1 MRQFIKIVA
10 PVLIALAMCMGCSS
24 DNGSSNNSNGPE
36 GQDGKGGSLAT
47 FVLKGDYLYVVD
59 HQNLNVFSVVNASN
73 PTKVGGTYVGF
84 SIETLFSFGA
94 YLFVGSMEALYIYDI
109 TVPESPKLL
118 SMAQHF
124 RACDPVVA
132 NATHAYVTLH
142 SNGFCG
148 NTRNVLLIYDI
159 ANPAKPV
166 QIASKQ
172 LVMPRGLALYG
183 DYLVVCDDELKI
195 FDITN
200 PEDTRFLKSV
210 PHTFKDVVIYNE
222 TLFAFGE
229 NRVSQYKWSGS
240 NFTDLELVSTL
251 VY

>member
-1 MRQFIKIVA
+1 MRKILKIVA
-10 PVLIALAMCMGCSS
+10 PIVIALGLCLGCSS
-24 DNGSSNNSNGPE
+24 DNGSSGNSNGSE
-36 GQDGKGGSLAT
+36 SLDGKGGSLAT
-47 FVLKGDYLYVVD
+47 FVLKGDYLYTVD
-59 HQNLNVFSVVNASN
+59 QQYLNVFSIVNTSN
-73 PTKVGGTYVGF
+73 PTKVGGTSVGF
-84 SIETLFSFGA
+84 NIETLFSFGA
-94 YLFVGSMEALYIYDI
+94 YLFVGSMDALYIYDI
-109 TVPESPKLL
+109 SFPENPKLL
-118 SMAQHF
+118 SKAQHF

-148 NTRNVLLIYDI
+148 NTRNALLIYDI
-159 ANPAKPV
+159 TNPSRPV
-166 QIASKQ
+166 EIATKE

-183 DYLVVCDDELKI
+183 NYLVVCDDELKI

-210 PHTFKDVVIYNE
+210 PHTFKDVVIYKE

-229 NRVSQYKWSGS
+229 NRISQYKWSDAS
-240 NFTDLELVSTL
+240 FTDLELVSTM